1 MTSLNVLLKDMV
13 KLKAELGCF
22 EIRFGVKS
30 EDFYAA
36 MMRGDLQE
44 FDALDEYRM
53 AFVEWLAL
61 YETWLSFDNKYRQL
75 IALQPVALQ
84 IKANLDPALAATD
97 PHHKHIP
104 PDIKHHRIPAPDL
117 SLTTPN
123 LPFLIREIEQLLEG

>member
-13 KLKAELGCF
+13 KLKAELGRF
-22 EIRFGVKS
+22 EIRFGVQS
-30 EDFYAA
+30 EDFYTA
-36 MMRGDLQE
+36 MMNGDLEE

-84 IKANLDPALAATD
+84 IKANLAPAYA
-97 PHHKHIP
+97 
-104 PDIKHHRIPAPDL
+104 
-117 SLTTPN
+117 
-123 LPFLIREIEQLLEG
+123 

>member
-1 MTSLNVLLKDMV
+1 MTSLSVLLKDMI
-13 KLKAELGCF
+13 KLEAELGRF
-22 EIRFGVKS
+22 EARFGVKS

-36 MMRGDLQE
+36 MMRGDLEE

-84 IKANLDPALAATD
+84 IKANLEAVHA
-97 PHHKHIP
+97 
-104 PDIKHHRIPAPDL
+104 
-117 SLTTPN
+117 
-123 LPFLIREIEQLLEG
+123 